1 MDKFYDELAIVLLVI
16 KLVYIKQDVFG
27 VVEYFGGIENTHS
40 GIMNSEII
48 NHSSVKIGFVP
59 SHIGLAKSHLP
70 DENGR
75 LSRNVDGDLDLLAGI
90 AETVALSQ
98 VKIDTVQVMTFT
110 GVVTEDFD
118 ELLEGICGL
127 GVEPQIILMIGGVD
141 PMDPV
146 DEDACVI
153 HLLEGV
159 GLAKRHKLRH
169 IASTSAEGW
178 MSSPAPKDNAE
189 YLARVDQVIQV
200 HSRVYKEAELE
211 NSSIESWSL
220 EFLRPGEMNTFTSI
234 PKIQP
239 VVSGLNEIVGG
250 SFFKILID
258 AAHCGDGELSIG
270 ANELLIAE
278 SASRGEFNVF
288 HASVPTTRG
297 CHASDRGWVA
307 PLLKVA
313 VDAGRLEYVFI
324 EVFQHSDPI
333 LEALREYDPRHG
345 VDTSE
350 GRGYIDVVCDN
361 LGYLA
366 NQLNSLQCQSSVE
379 RS

>member
-27 VVEYFGGIENTHS
+27 AVEYFGGIKNTHS
-40 GIMNSEII
+40 DIMNSEII

-70 DENGR
+70 DKNGR
-75 LSRNVDGDLDLLAGI
+75 LSRNVDGDLELLSGI
-90 AETVALSQ
+90 AETVGLSQ

-127 GVEPQIILMIGGVD
+127 GIEPQIILMIGGVD

-146 DEDACVI
+146 DEDACVM

-169 IASTSAEGW
+169 IGSTSAEGW
-178 MSSPAPKDNAE
+178 MSSPAPRDNAE

-211 NSSIESWSL
+211 NSSIESWNL

-239 VVSGLNEIVGG
+239 VVSGLNKIARRP
-250 SFFKILID
+250 FFKTLVD
-258 AAHCGDGELSIG
+258 AAHCGDGDLSLETNAELINEI
-270 ANELLIAE
+270 ANSE
-278 SASRGEFNVF
+278 EFNLF

-297 CHASDRGWVA
+297 CQSSDRGWIP
-307 PLLKVA
+307 PLLRAVA
-313 VDAGRLEYVFI
+313 ETGRLEYAII
-324 EVFQHSDPI
+324 EVFDHTDPI
-333 LEALREYDPRHG
+333 LEALREYDPQHG
-345 VDTSE
+345 VDTTD
-350 GRGYIDVVCDN
+350 GRTYSQTVVDN
-361 LGYLA
+361 LALLVH
-366 NQLNSLQCQSSVE
+366 QLNYLYKAGFLKE
-379 RS
+379 